1 MLSLTQ
7 QIHPNI
13 SDEVTLM
20 LNHTYKYQNYLR
32 NQTPTLGPLYTSF
45 VVVVE
50 MQMEDVHVLESVC
63 CLDEMAEIG

>member
-1 MLSLTQ
+1 M
-7 QIHPNI
+7 INP
-13 SDEVTLM
+13 
-20 LNHTYKYQNYLR
+20 TYKYQNYLR
-32 NQTPTLGPLYTSF
+32 NRKAIFGPLYTSF